1 MLLFNILQ
9 HLPEEKVS
17 VGVTIKLLKEDEELV
32 GRIVLLIERYGVGDS
47 VTK

>member
-9 HLPEEKVS
+9 HLPEEKVG
-17 VGVTIKLLKEDEELV
+17 VGVTIKLLKKDEEFV
-32 GRIVLLIERYGVGDS
+32 ERIVLLIERYGVGDS